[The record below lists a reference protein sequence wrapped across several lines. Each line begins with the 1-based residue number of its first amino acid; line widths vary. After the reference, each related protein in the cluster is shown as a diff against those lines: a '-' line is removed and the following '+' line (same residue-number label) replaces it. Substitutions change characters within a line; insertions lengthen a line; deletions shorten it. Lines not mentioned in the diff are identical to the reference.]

1 MLRRMAKVGSAPPT
15 APLPLP
21 RWARAADF
29 VALTLALVAAIVAMS
44 GGFRVRLGDWRLA
57 LTSPYRPLLLAVAIG
72 VTRHALTFTR
82 HASITGH
89 LWLSLRALTRST
101 PFAAAATVA
110 VATRPI
116 VFLAGYLA
124 VFMFGYA
131 PGARPFEDF
140 DSELLNLPLRWDAGW
155 YLQIAREGYE
165 YTARI
170 GATGQQNI
178 VFFPAFPMT
187 IRTVAMLLGNN
198 HPAYVFG
205 ATAASLLLFLLALTY
220 VYHLAREFLTPE
232 ESTAALWLLAAYP
245 FALFYGAVYTESLF
259 LLGAAGAFYH
269 FRHGELGRAALWG
282 VVVGLTRP
290 NGFFLCLPLA
300 ICALERQPA
309 GERRL
314 SLKDMAAAAA
324 PLGGVLL
331 YSLYI
336 WRLTGNPVAW
346 AAGHAAWGRTYQGL
360 STLITQR
367 YRVITESGLPSY
379 LGHEPYDF
387 LNGLGVLFVIAAV
400 WPLAR
405 RFSIAYAVFILI
417 NILPPLS
424 AGGLMSAGRFSSVL
438 FPAFFWFASAVPA
451 RHRAG
456 WIAAFAAFEAFNA
469 ALFYTW
475 RPLI

>member
-1 MLRRMAKVGSAPPT
+1 
-15 APLPLP
+15 
-21 RWARAADF
+21 
-29 VALTLALVAAIVAMS
+29 
-44 GGFRVRLGDWRLA
+44 
-57 LTSPYRPLLLAVAIG
+57 
-72 VTRHALTFTR
+72 
-82 HASITGH
+82 
-89 LWLSLRALTRST
+89 
-101 PFAAAATVA
+101 
-110 VATRPI
+110 
-116 VFLAGYLA
+116 
-124 VFMFGYA
+124 
-131 PGARPFEDF
+131 FEDF

-232 ESTAALWLLAAYP
+232 ESTVALWLLAAYP

-324 PLGGVLL
+324 PLAGVLL
-331 YSLYI
+331 YSLYL

-387 LNGLGVLFVIAAV
+387 LNAMGVLFVIAAV

-451 RHRAG
+451 AHRAG

>member
-1 MLRRMAKVGSAPPT
+1 MLRRMSEVGSAPPAAT
-15 APLPLP
+15 VPLP

-29 VALTLALVAAIVAMS
+29 AALALAFVAAIVAMS
-44 GGFRVRLGDWRLA
+44 GGFRLRLGDWRLA
-57 LTSPYRPLLLAVAIG
+57 LTSPYRPLLIALAIG
-72 VTRHALTFTR
+72 VARHALTFTR
-82 HASITGH
+82 HESIAGH
-89 LWLSLRALTRST
+89 LWVSVRALMRST
-101 PFAAAATVA
+101 PFATAATVA
-110 VATRPI
+110 MATRPV

-131 PGARPFEDF
+131 PGAQPFQDF

-155 YLQIAREGYE
+155 YLQVAREGYE
-165 YTARI
+165 YRARV

-178 VFFPAFPMT
+178 VFFPAFPTT
-187 IRTVAMLLGNN
+187 IRTVALLLGNN

-205 ATAASLLLFLLALTY
+205 GTAISLLLFVLGLTY
-220 VYHLAREFLTPE
+220 VYHLAREHLAPD
-232 ESTAALWLLAAYP
+232 ESATALWMLAAYP
-245 FALFYGAVYTESLF
+245 FALFYGAIYTESLF
-259 LLGAAGAFYH
+259 LVGAAGAFYH
-269 FRHGELGRAALWG
+269 FRRGELGRAALWG
-282 VVVGLTRP
+282 VIVGLTRP
-290 NGFFLCLPLA
+290 NGFFLCVPLA
-300 ICALERQPA
+300 ICALERRPA
-309 GERRL
+309 GERWL
-314 SLKDMAAAAA
+314 SLKAMAAAAA
-324 PLGGVLL
+324 PVGGVLL

-336 WRLTGNPVAW
+336 WRVTGNPLAW

-367 YRVITESGLPSY
+367 YRIITESGLPSY
-379 LGHEPYDF
+379 VGHEPYDF
-387 LNGLGVLFVIAAV
+387 LNAMGVLFVLAAV

-405 RFSIAYAVFILI
+405 RFSIAYAAFILI

-451 RHRAG
+451 AHRMG

-475 RPLI
+475 RPLF